1 MLTGLYRVGAEAC
14 VFRGKAIIK
23 LYIYI
28 YIIII
33 IIVLVIPTTYALVFD
48 VGSELRVETCGW
60 TLAEC
65 CHDIEAELPRRRVF
79 CTYRL

>member
-1 MLTGLYRVGAEAC
+1 MFFVE
-14 VFRGKAIIK
+14 K
-23 LYIYI
+23 LLNSIYI
-28 YIIII
+28 YRHTTY

-79 CTYRL
+79 ARIGFEV